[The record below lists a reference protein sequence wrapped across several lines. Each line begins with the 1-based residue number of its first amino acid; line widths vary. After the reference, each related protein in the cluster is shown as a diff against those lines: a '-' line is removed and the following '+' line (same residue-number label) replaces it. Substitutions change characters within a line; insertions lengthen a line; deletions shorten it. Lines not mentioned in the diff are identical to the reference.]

1 MIYMHYYEVAPTA
14 IIRPGTD
21 VFTYSS
27 KEALSIGEIVSIPV
41 GKKSYNGVIIKS
53 VAKPKF
59 ETKDVTVT
67 SGKILPLQIIELC
80 RWVASYYNT
89 PLAACLQLAIPSG
102 LHKKR
107 RNKEINIE
115 IHPRNRTNIL
125 FTPDQKT
132 AINTASSNSPGTFIL
147 HGVTGSGKTAVYIDL
162 AKSTLASGKS
172 CIVLVPEIALTSQVI
187 SEFSN
192 HFDNIL
198 VMHSSLSEAERHNT
212 WQAILESDKP
222 LIIIGARSALF
233 APVKHIGLIVLDESH
248 EPSYKQEQS
257 PRYSALRVATVLGKL
272 HDAHVI
278 FGSATPSISEM
289 YMAQKAKRPIIKMTT
304 SAVKQQVS
312 SDVSLIDM
320 TKRNN
325 FKKHRF
331 LSDKLLGEIQNNL
344 NSNRQTLIFHNRRGN
359 ASTTLCSNC
368 GWTSLCDKCHV
379 PFTLHSDT
387 YQLQC
392 HICGN
397 SSKIPNHCPE
407 CQNADIIFKGYGTKL
422 IESEIKKLFPDAN
435 VARFDADNNE
445 LETLRSRYSEL
456 YSGKIDIAI
465 GTQIVAKGLDLPHL
479 GTVGVIQAD
488 SGLALPDFGTIE
500 RNFQLL
506 TQVIGRVGRNNTVN
520 SVVIQTYQP
529 QHPAIVYGINKDYE
543 GFYNYALEQRK
554 ISKFPPFTHLLKL
567 TTSYKTE
574 SGAIK
579 AAQTLHKKLKI
590 SLHQDVS
597 ILGPVPAFY
606 ERQFGNYRWQLV
618 LKSPRRE
625 YLLDAIKLVPT
636 NNWQYEIDPTS
647 LL

>member
-21 VFTYSS
+21 AFTYSS
-27 KEALSIGEIVSIPV
+27 KLALVIGEIVTIPV
-41 GKKSYNGVIIKS
+41 GKKSYNGVIIAT

-59 ETKDVTVT
+59 ETKDITT
-67 SGKILPLQIIELC
+67 STGKILPKQTLELC
-80 RWVASYYNT
+80 NWIASYYHS
-89 PLAACLQLAIPSG
+89 PLASCLQMAIPSG

-107 RNKEINIE
+107 RNKDIKTE
-115 IHPRNRTNIL
+115 IHPRERTNIL
-125 FTPDQKT
+125 FTPDQKS
-132 AINTASSNSPGTFIL
+132 AINTIEDSSPGTFIL
-147 HGVTGSGKTAVYIDL
+147 HGVTGSGKTDVYIEL
-162 AKSTLASGKS
+162 AKKTISKNKS
-172 CIVLVPEIALTSQVI
+172 CLILVPEIALTSQIV

-192 HFDNIL
+192 HFDNIM
-198 VMHSSLSEAERHNT
+198 VIHSSLTEAERHNT
-212 WQAILESDKP
+212 WEAIMDSEKP
-222 LIIIGARSALF
+222 QIIIGARSALF
-233 APVKHIGLIVLDESH
+233 SPIKKIGLIVLDESH
-248 EPSYKQEQS
+248 ESSYKQEQS
-257 PRYSALRVATVLGKL
+257 PRYSSLRAATILGKL
-272 HDAHVI
+272 HDSKVV
-278 FGSATPSISEM
+278 FGSATPSISEL
-289 YMAQKAKRPIIKMTT
+289 YMAKKAKRPIIKMDT
-304 SAVKQQVS
+304 SAVKQEES

-331 LSDKLLGEIQNNL
+331 LSDKLLEEITNNL
-344 NSNRQTLIFHNRRGN
+344 HGGRQTLIFHNRRGN

-368 GWTSLCDKCHV
+368 GWTAICPKCYV
-379 PFTLHSDT
+379 PFTLHSDSH
-387 YQLQC
+387 QLKC
-392 HICGN
+392 HICN
-397 SSKIPNHCPE
+397 TTEKIPNHCPE

-422 IESEIKKLFPDAN
+422 IETEIKKIFPDAN
-435 VARFDADNNE
+435 IARFDADNNE

-456 YSGKIDIAI
+456 YSGKVDIII
-465 GTQIVAKGLDLPHL
+465 GTQIVAKGLDLPKL

-520 SVVIQTYQP
+520 SVVVQTYQP
-529 QHPAIVYGINKDYE
+529 KHPSIVFGLSKNYE
-543 GFYNYALEQRK
+543 GFYEYALEQRK
-554 ISKFPPFTHLLKL
+554 LSKFPPFTHLLKL

-574 SGAIK
+574 AGAIK
-579 AAQTLHKKLKI
+579 AAKSLHLKLKKTLH
-590 SLHQDVS
+590 SDVS

-606 ERQFGNYRWQLV
+606 ERQYGNYRWQLI

-625 YLLDAIKLVPT
+625 YLLNIIDLIPA